1 MKIALIGATGR
12 IGACIRDEALSRG
25 HTVEAIARNVSA
37 LPQKPGLHAVA
48 CDVADAAALAR
59 AIKGVDAVV
68 VSVDWAKTDVKPVYA
83 AMRQAGVR
91 RLLAVGG
98 ASSLSR
104 TPGGPRSFD
113 MPDFPENLKP
123 IVGPAVAGLD
133 HIRTITDLDW
143 TYVSPSL
150 TIDAG
155 ERTGK
160 FRLDTDTLLVDT
172 EGKSFIS
179 REDFAIAVVDEL
191 EHPQF
196 IRKRFTVGY

>member
-25 HTVEAIARNVSA
+25 HAVEGIARNVA
-37 LPQKPGLHAVA
+37 GLPQKAGLHAVR
-48 CDVADAAALAR
+48 CDVGDEVALAG
-59 AIKGVDAVV
+59 AIKGADAVV

-83 AMRQAGVR
+83 ACRQAGIR
-91 RLLAVGG
+91 RILVVGG

-104 TPGGPRSFD
+104 TPGGPRMFD
-113 MPDFPENLKP
+113 QPDFPENVKP
-123 IVGPAVAGLD
+123 IVGAAVAGLD

-160 FRLDTDTLLVDT
+160 FRLDTDTLLVDA

-179 REDFAIAVVDEL
+179 REDLAVAVLDEL
-191 EHPQF
+191 ERPQF